1 MLSIKLFLVSM
12 CSQVSKYNNFRGKNL
27 KREDMIGK
35 KKARSFKAL
44 SSVGV
49 LTVALTLYSRAH

>member
-1 MLSIKLFLVSM
+1 M